1 VAQRFVCWHDGTDLT
16 AGVENALQAA
26 PHGPVVMR
34 NGQSHPSPDWR
45 IVIKCP
51 TDQVDNLF
59 ASQIATQQPPT
70 ATITGAPPSAGD
82 SYLAEAAKE
91 IGPDK
96 SLTRAGDSAKF
107 TIDKIALVA
116 LVLGGFGIFT
126 DLGGGFSAHRQLFA
140 AVVIAAAA
148 ALALS
153 IWALFPKREANV
165 NYNNLVEVQTAYAS
179 AINRRVRF
187 AQLASMALLV
197 ALALAL
203 AAFFKSGGKDPDAA
217 IATSWDGSGDKPVLS
232 FTVDMKDLP
241 TSATP
246 TIVLI
251 GLKKAADESGTT
263 LSQATVTR
271 SRLGTAKVD
280 EKLVPRSGFTAYRV
294 EARLSW
300 DGGKKKRTEIATL
313 QPPPFTK
320 PAANGKA
327 ADAKTASPV
336 TPAITTTPKTPGGDG

>member
-16 AGVENALQAA
+16 AGVEDALQAA

-59 ASQIATQQPPT
+59 ASQVAAQQPPT

-107 TIDKIALVA
+107 AIDKIALVA

-126 DLGGGFSAHRQLFA
+126 DLGGGFSAHRELFA
-140 AVVIAAAA
+140 AVVIAAASS
-148 ALALS
+148 LALS
-153 IWALFPKREANV
+153 IWALFPKREENV
-165 NYNNLVEVQTAYAS
+165 NYNNLVEVQTAYAG
-179 AINRRVRF
+179 AINRRVLF
-187 AQLASMALLV
+187 AQLASVALLI

-203 AAFFKSGGKDPDAA
+203 AAFFKSGGKDPDAT
-217 IATSWDGSGDKPVLS
+217 IATSWDGSGDKAVLS
-232 FTVDMKDLP
+232 FAVEMRDLP
-241 TSATP
+241 KSASP
-246 TIVLI
+246 TVVLI
-251 GLKKAADESGTT
+251 GLRRPTDERGMT
-263 LSQATVTR
+263 LSKATAMR

-280 EKLVPRSGFTAYRV
+280 QKLVPPLGFAAYRI

-300 DGGKKKRTEIATL
+300 DDGKKRTEIATL

-320 PAANGKA
+320 PVASGK
-327 ADAKTASPV
+327 KTATKPV
-336 TPAITTTPKTPGGDG
+336 VTTTTKAGGG